1 MNAVLNPLPEP
12 EPALAVDKLRV
23 RIALPG
29 GRSFDALQ
37 DVSFAIEPGEIVGVV
52 GESGSGKSVLAKS
65 IMGLL
70 PPVARVVGGGIR
82 LNAQDLLA
90 LDDAHW
96 RALRGADLAMV
107 FQDPMTS
114 LNPVLRVGNQ
124 LAEAVRLHQ
133 PVTSGA
139 ARARVR
145 ELLAQVG
152 IAQPEARARQYPHEF
167 SGGMRQRAMIAM
179 GVANSPALLIADEPT
194 TALDVTV
201 QLQILRLLRE
211 LNRNSGTSV
220 MFITHNMGV
229 VATLCDRVVVMY
241 SGRVVEQGPVDDIF
255 AAPRHPYTWA
265 LLNAVPRLDRPKG
278 GRLYA
283 IPGQAPDPASPP
295 AGCRFAPRCP
305 HAIGR
310 CHEAEPPDETVAAR
324 HTVRCW
330 VKPNHMEAPHAHT
343 P

>member
-1 MNAVLNPLPEP
+1 MNAVLKPVPAP

-82 LNAQDLLA
+82 LGAQDLLA
-90 LDDAHW
+90 LDDARW

-139 ARARVR
+139 ARARAR
-145 ELLAQVG
+145 ELLGQVG
-152 IAQPEARARQYPHEF
+152 IAQPETRARQYPHEF

-201 QLQILRLLRE
+201 QAQILDVLRE
-211 LNRNSGTSV
+211 VQRRTGTTV
-220 MFITHNMGV
+220 LLITHDLGV
-229 VATLCDRVVVMY
+229 VAGIADRVLVMY
-241 SGRVVEQGPVDDIF
+241 AGDVVEQGPVDALF
-255 AAPRHPYTWA
+255 HATAHPYSA
-265 LLNAVPRLDRPKG
+265 GLLASLPRMDRRAHDVRLFQIG
-278 GRLYA
+278 GQ
-283 IPGQAPDPASPP
+283 PPSPRSLP
-295 AGCRFAPRCP
+295 TGCRFAPRCP
-305 HAIGR
+305 HVEPGR
-310 CHEAEPPDETVAAR
+310 CDVLSPVPVEVGAGHSAVCHRTRELEGLVL
-324 HTVRCW
+324 
-330 VKPNHMEAPHAHT
+330 
-343 P
+343 